1 VLGVNLV
8 FAGFALTLNGLS
20 YLTAVDE
27 RVKMAVNIFVGAVIA
42 INAVLQTQIAIAA
55 GEPAAF
61 GFAAATWLFAINYFV
76 IAAHLFFKST
86 NWKVFGLYSLF
97 ASIVSLTF
105 ATETVVLGG
114 PGVLVYLWLMWALLW
129 AQSFLAILVGLK
141 AVDKLTPYVLITNGI
156 ASTFVPGLLI
166 LLGVIL

>member
-1 VLGVNLV
+1 M

-20 YLTAVDE
+20 YLMAVDE
-27 RVKMAVNIFVGAVIA
+27 RVRAVINIFVGAIIA
-42 INAVLQTQIAIAA
+42 INAVLQTQIAIAT
-55 GEPAAF
+55 GEHAAF

-76 IAAHLFFKST
+76 IAAHLHFKAT
-86 NWKVFGLYSLF
+86 NWKAFGLYSLF

-105 ATETVVLGG
+105 AVEVVVLGG
-114 PGVLVYLWLMWALLW
+114 PGILVYLWLMWALLW
-129 AQSFLAILVGLK
+129 AQSCLAILAEIK
-141 AVDKLTPYVLITNGI
+141 MVDKLTPHVLITNGV